1 MRSTLK
7 GRWNRCCLN
16 INILTIDGMC
26 AYRHFSLQMI
36 RYNDQQLVQVVMC
49 TCKSALLK
57 FRHAQDKG
65 EQIRRLS
72 GVWFLW
78 DPCLIYMSCTRTHMH
93 TYTYLHIESC
103 FQDGDGNL
111 DIQEYQVFTKASK
124 SISKSK
130 TVFGSSS

>member
-1 MRSTLK
+1 
-7 GRWNRCCLN
+7 LN

-49 TCKSALLK
+49 TCKSALLN

-78 DPCLIYMSCTRTHMH
+78 DPCLIYIYMSCTRTHMH
-93 TYTYLHIESC
+93 TYTYTLNRVSR
-103 FQDGDGNL
+103 
-111 DIQEYQVFTKASK
+111 TATATSTSK
-124 SISKSK
+124 NIRFSQKLQRVSRSPKPFLEVHHSWPK
-130 TVFGSSS
+130 